1 MIDALT
7 AYVNCVSQL
16 RNATLP
22 RFRDGDRC
30 YNVSIF
36 KRRPKLAR
44 KAKPDVGMLYRY
56 FSIMGWLLTV
66 GFIPLVVY
74 YKSVLTTSHITL
86 TEQYILALSLGL
98 YLTILIIPGRGQ
110 MKPKDAL
117 YLAIF
122 LLAIATMMVLWGFV
136 LVPWMKRYLLY
147 WHLFDP
153 VAMDTISRIAY
164 LQAIVGALALGA
176 KGIALSIPYVKK
188 YTSKLSEFSG
198 FK

>member
-1 MIDALT
+1 
-7 AYVNCVSQL
+7 
-16 RNATLP
+16 
-22 RFRDGDRC
+22 
-30 YNVSIF
+30 
-36 KRRPKLAR
+36 
-44 KAKPDVGMLYRY
+44 VGMLYRY

-66 GFIPLVVY
+66 GFIPLVVF

-98 YLTILIIPGRGQ
+98 YLAILIIPGRGQ
-110 MKPKDAL
+110 MKPEDAR

-122 LLAIATMMVLWGFV
+122 LLAIATMTVLWGFV
-136 LVPWMKRYLLY
+136 LVPYLNRYLLY

-153 VAMDTISRIAY
+153 VSMAAISRIAY

-176 KGIALSIPYVKK
+176 KGVALAIPYVKK
-188 YTSKLSEFSG
+188 YTSKLSELSG